1 MNWKS
6 GTSVISEI
14 VKTYT
19 SLNPVPSESENPK
32 STTCFSGAEGPIIKK
47 SSARVTGRSL
57 LLGVL
62 FIPINVYWMTIVEVK
77 YYSLDGSCLPLFIQ
91 PVFIM
96 FVCVVANCVLKRL
109 APRCRGW
116 VTQPLQQGELLTIY
130 IMVAISCTFAGH
142 DTMQNMFGSIA
153 HPFRFATEENEWQTL
168 FFRYLPSWLTVS
180 DAQSLQGFYEGEA
193 TFYTQ
198 HNFSV
203 WLKPLMF
210 WGLFFLIMMFM
221 MLCINTLVR
230 KRWAEQEKLAYPII
244 QLPLGL
250 SEDGGISL
258 LKNRMMWMGF
268 SIAVVIGVINGVH
281 YLFPQ
286 FPEIPYIKRTSVFQN
301 IFTER
306 PWSAIRGTRISIYPF
321 AVGLAFFLPL
331 DLSFS
336 CWFFFVVRLAEFVI
350 AAALGTRYFP
360 ALNEQAYGAWI
371 ALFLL
376 AGWVT
381 RRHLSE
387 VFKKVLGFKSRLD
400 DSNEP
405 MPYRAAFLGILGSL
419 IALGIFSSIAGMT
432 LWVAGIFFGVYFLLS
447 FAITRVRAE
456 LGTPHEIYY
465 VNPHDMLAT
474 VGGTRRFDTSS
485 LTIMSLF
492 YWFNRGYRN
501 HPMPNQIEAF
511 KLAESTGMGNRRLWV
526 AMLIAIVIGILATF
540 WANLDI
546 TFRNGAVAKAG
557 GFKGW
562 VGRESFGRLQ
572 RWLHNPTE
580 PNVIGIGFMGIGALL
595 TFVMMYMRM
604 HFLWWPF
611 HPAGYALAISFA
623 MDYFW
628 FAFFVAWFLKLMIL
642 RHGGLRLHRKVAP
655 LFLGLILG
663 DYVIGSIWAIIGPVS
678 GLRTYKIFI

>member
-1 MNWKS
+1 MTTQGRNS
-6 GTSVISEI
+6 
-14 VKTYT
+14 
-19 SLNPVPSESENPK
+19 
-32 STTCFSGAEGPIIKK
+32 STTHI
-47 SSARVTGRSL
+47 TGRSL

-62 FIPINVYWMTIVEVK
+62 LIPINVYWMTIVEVK

-91 PVFIM
+91 PIFIM
-96 FVCVVANCVLKRL
+96 FVCVVANLILKRI
-109 APRCRGW
+109 APQRILR
-116 VTQPLQQGELLTIY
+116 QGELLTIY

-180 DAQSLQGFYEGEA
+180 DQQSLQGFYEGESS
-193 TFYTQ
+193 FYTN
-198 HNFSV
+198 HNFTV
-203 WLKPLMF
+203 WLKPLVF
-210 WGLFFLIMMFM
+210 WGLFFLTMMFM

-244 QLPLGL
+244 QLPLHL
-250 SEDGGISL
+250 SEAGGSSL
-258 LKNRMMWMGF
+258 LKNRMMWVGF
-268 SIAVVIGVINGVH
+268 TIAVVIGVVNGIN

-286 FPEIPYIKRTSVFQN
+286 FPLIPYIKRTAVFQN

-360 ALNEQAYGAWI
+360 ALNEQAYGAWV
-371 ALFLL
+371 ALFVL
-376 AGWVT
+376 AVWVT
-381 RRHLSE
+381 RRHL
-387 VFKKVLGFKSRLD
+387 VQVLKKALGFRTMMD
-400 DSNEP
+400 DTDEP
-405 MPYRAAFLGILGSL
+405 MPYRAALLGIIGSL
-419 IALGIFSSIAGMT
+419 IALGIFANIAGMA
-432 LWVAGIFFGVYFLLS
+432 LWIAAIFFGVYFLLS

-465 VNPHDMLAT
+465 VNPHDMLAM
-474 VGGTRRFDTSS
+474 VGGTRQFDTSS

-526 AMLIAIVIGILATF
+526 AMLIAIVVGIMATF

-572 RWLHNPTE
+572 RWLHNPSD
-580 PNVIGIGFMGIGALL
+580 PNVVGIGFMGIGALL

-642 RHGGLRLHRKVAP
+642 RHGGLKLHRKVAP

-663 DYVIGSIWAIIGPVS
+663 DYVIGSIWAIIGPATGV
-678 GLRTYKIFI
+678 RTYKIFI

>member
-1 MNWKS
+1 MQTR
-6 GTSVISEI
+6 GTPIS
-14 VKTYT
+14 
-19 SLNPVPSESENPK
+19 L
-32 STTCFSGAEGPIIKK
+32 
-47 SSARVTGRSL
+47 ARVTGRSL
-57 LLGVL
+57 LLGIL
-62 FIPINVYWMTIVEVK
+62 FIPINVYWMTLVEVK

-96 FVCVVANCVLKRL
+96 FVCVVANTLLKRF
-109 APRCRGW
+109 APR
-116 VTQPLQQGELLTIY
+116 QMLQQGELLTVY

-142 DTMQNMFGSIA
+142 DTMQNMFGSIGHA
-153 HPFRFATEENEWQTL
+153 FQFATDENEWQTL
-168 FFRYLPSWLTVS
+168 FFRYLPAWLTIS
-180 DAQSLQGFYEGEA
+180 DTQSLQGFYEGEA
-193 TFYTQ
+193 TFYTK
-198 HNFSV
+198 HNFSI
-203 WLKPLMF
+203 WLKPLAF

-221 MLCINTLVR
+221 MLCINTIVR

-244 QLPLGL
+244 QLPLRL

-258 LKNRMMWMGF
+258 LKNRMMWVGF
-268 SIAVVIGVINGVH
+268 SIAFVIGVINGVH

-286 FPEIPYIKRTSVFQN
+286 FPEIPYIKRTAVFQN
-301 IFTER
+301 IFTDR
-306 PWSAIRGTRISIYPF
+306 PWNVIRGTRISVYPF

-350 AAALGTRYFP
+350 GAALGTRYFP

-376 AGWVT
+376 AVWVT
-381 RRHLSE
+381 RRHLTE
-387 VFKKVLGFKSRLD
+387 VMKKVFGFESRLD

-405 MPYRAAFLGILGSL
+405 MPYRAAFLGVLGSL
-419 IALGIFSSIAGMT
+419 VALGVFSSIAGMA
-432 LWVAGIFFGVYFLLS
+432 LWAAGLFFGVYFLLS

-474 VGGTRRFDTSS
+474 VGGTRQFDTSS

-526 AMLIAIVIGILATF
+526 AMLIAIIVGILVTF

-546 TFRNGAVAKAG
+546 TFRNGADAKAG
-557 GFKGW
+557 GFKDW
-562 VGRESFGRLQ
+562 VGRESFSRLQ

-580 PNVIGIGFMGIGALL
+580 PNMVGIGFMGIGALL

-642 RHGGLRLHRKVAP
+642 RHGGLRLHRQVAP

-663 DYVIGSIWAIIGPVS
+663 DYVIGSTWAIIGPAS

>member
-1 MNWKS
+1 MEEQ
-6 GTSVISEI
+6 TSCHIRNRKDLPLAYTPKRTEVIMVTHRNTQS
-14 VKTYT
+14 
-19 SLNPVPSESENPK
+19 
-32 STTCFSGAEGPIIKK
+32 STGI
-47 SSARVTGRSL
+47 TGRAL

-62 FIPINVYWMTIVEVK
+62 LIPVNVYWMTLVEVK

-91 PVFIM
+91 PIFIM
-96 FVCVVANCVLKRL
+96 FICVVANVLLKRI
-109 APRCRGW
+109 APERM
-116 VTQPLQQGELLTIY
+116 LQQGELLTVY

-153 HPFRFATEENEWQTL
+153 HPFWFATEENEWQTL
-168 FFRYLPSWLTVS
+168 FFRYLPTWLTIS
-180 DAQSLQGFYEGEA
+180 DPQSLQGFYEGESK
-193 TFYTQ
+193 FYTN
-198 HNFSV
+198 HNFTV
-203 WLKPLMF
+203 WLKPLLF

-230 KRWAEQEKLAYPII
+230 KRWTEQEKLAYPII
-244 QLPLGL
+244 QLPLYL
-250 SEDGGISL
+250 SEEGGSSL
-258 LKNRMMWMGF
+258 LKNRMMWAGF
-268 SIAVVIGVINGVH
+268 SIAVTIGVINGIH

-286 FPEIPYIKRTSVFQN
+286 FPEIPYIKRTAAFQN

-306 PWSAIRGTRISIYPF
+306 PWSAIRGTRISVYPF

-336 CWFFFVVRLAEFVI
+336 CWFFFVVRLAEYVI
-350 AAALGTRYFP
+350 AAALGARYFP
-360 ALNEQAYGAWI
+360 ALNEQAYGAWV
-371 ALFLL
+371 ALFIL
-376 AGWVT
+376 AIWVT
-381 RRHLSE
+381 RRHLIE
-387 VFKKVLGFKSRLD
+387 VLKKAFGFRTHLD
-400 DSNEP
+400 DSDEP
-405 MPYRAAFLGILGSL
+405 MSYRAALLGIIGSV
-419 IALGIFSSIAGMT
+419 IALGIFANIAGMA
-432 LWVAGIFFGVYFLLS
+432 LWIAGIFFGIYFLLS

-456 LGTPHEIYY
+456 LGTPHEIYF
-465 VNPHDMLAT
+465 VNPHDMMAM
-474 VGGTRRFDTSS
+474 VGGTRQFDPSS

-511 KLAESTGMGNRRLWV
+511 KLAESTRMSNRRLWM
-526 AMLIAIVIGILATF
+526 AMLIAIVVGIIATF

-546 TFRNGAVAKAG
+546 TYRNGAVAKAG

-572 RWLHNPTE
+572 RWLHNPSE
-580 PNVIGIGFMGIGALL
+580 PNVVGMSFMGIGALL

-642 RHGGLRLHRKVAP
+642 RHGGLRLHRRVAP